1 MDATQLPVLSVTE
14 LNTLVN
20 EALGRIYVWVK
31 GEVSGYKVS
40 QNKWVT
46 FDLKDEGSKINC
58 FMSKYQLDQVLED
71 GMEVKVLGVPRVY
84 VPYGKYSF
92 TVQRVEPVGEG
103 ALRRAFEL
111 TKAKLEAEGLF
122 APERKKPIPRFP
134 RTIGLVT
141 SLEAAAYTDFL
152 RILENR
158 WRGVTVYVKPA
169 LVQGNDAPE
178 AIAAALN
185 WFNRHQPVDVLVLTR
200 GGGSLEDLMAFN
212 SETVCRAVF
221 GSRIPVICGIGHE
234 RDTCLA
240 EMVADVRASTPS
252 NAAERA
258 VPDRAE
264 VLWQLGH
271 MQKSMHD
278 QVGKAVSQITFGLHD
293 RLGRMERAVASRL
306 TAFATLANRL
316 TNAFG
321 VQQQKLV
328 GARHRLDDNV
338 HRLQQS
344 FRYLLAQQH
353 DRLAQVSKLFESFN
367 PRKVLQRGYAIPR
380 LANGDIIRKLTQV
393 KVGQII
399 QTELTDGV
407 FTAQVQ
413 EKGKR
418 LSINDRLL

>member
-1 MDATQLPVLSVTE
+1 MDTSQLPVLSVTE

-20 EALGRIYVWVK
+20 EALGRMYVWVK
-31 GEVSGYKVS
+31 GEISGFKIS

-46 FDLKDEGSKINC
+46 FDLKDAGSKINC
-58 FMSKYQLDQVLED
+58 FMTKYQMDVPLED
-71 GMEVKVLGVPRVY
+71 GMEVKVLGMPRVY

-122 APERKKPIPRFP
+122 APEHKKPIPRFP

-178 AIAAALN
+178 QIAAALN
-185 WFNRHQPVDVLVLTR
+185 WFNQHQPVDVLVLTR

-212 SETVCRAVF
+212 SESVCRAVYA
-221 GSRIPVICGIGHE
+221 SRIPVICGIGHE

-240 EMVADVRASTPS
+240 ELVADVRASTPS

-278 QVGKAVSQITFGLHD
+278 QVGKAVHQIQFNLHES
-293 RLGRMERAVASRL
+293 LGRMERAVGGKVSAFDELASRL
-306 TAFATLANRL
+306 RAAFA
-316 TNAFG
+316 
-321 VQQQKLV
+321 VQQQKVV
-328 GARHRLDDNV
+328 GAHQRIDDNH
-338 HRLQQS
+338 HRLQQA
-344 FRYLLAQQH
+344 FRTMLLQH
-353 DRLAQVSKLFESFN
+353 QERLNRVSQLFESFN

-380 LANGDIIRKLTQV
+380 LANGEIIRKLTQV
-393 KVGQII
+393 KVGQTV
-399 QTELTDGV
+399 QTELADGV
-407 FTAQVQ
+407 FTSEVQ

-418 LSINDRLL
+418 LVINDRLL